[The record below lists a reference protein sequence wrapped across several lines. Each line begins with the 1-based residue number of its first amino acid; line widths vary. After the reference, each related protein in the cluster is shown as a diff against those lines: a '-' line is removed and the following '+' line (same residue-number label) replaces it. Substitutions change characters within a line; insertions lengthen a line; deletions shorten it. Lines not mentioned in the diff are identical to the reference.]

1 MKFIRVFM
9 LCLFLWSIWKTI
21 DVLLRT
27 SSMDYLLFENV
38 GYTWL
43 FYVLAIALLIALLGG
58 FTFLITPKI
67 RIFYVTS
74 QIAVVLNLLF
84 TAMSSILAMRF
95 PEQAQEAYITSR
107 EARGLSVHQATLDMM
122 TNPVSHTI
130 VLIVATGFAVLW
142 LVLLN
147 KIKNNPIYIKEI
159 DDDSIDLD

>member
-1 MKFIRVFM
+1 M

-95 PEQAQEAYITSR
+95 PEQAQNAYTASR

-130 VLIVATGFAVLW
+130 VLIVATGFAILW
-142 LVLLN
+142 LLLLN
-147 KIKNNPIYIKEI
+147 KIKNNPAFIKEI